1 MTRLA
6 EIEKVTLNRARL
18 EGAVVPAMDAQT
30 VSGAFGAL
38 VEAVLRPFRRR
49 AVVRRLERLDDRML
63 EDIGL
68 QRWEIDAVAAS
79 TSGRRAPTLAVALV
93 DLFAAVA
100 MKIVAWQERHAAE
113 HELRGLDDRMLRDIG
128 ISRSDIR
135 EVAAGRPI
143 SARAEEANEAL
154 EGLRRWI
161 RSRAAA
167 KELNALDSRTLND
180 IGMVRGDI
188 DWVAEELALRSLR
201 PANTNHASR
210 VA

>member
-6 EIEKVTLNRARL
+6 EIEKVTLNRAKL
-18 EGAVVPAMDAQT
+18 GAVAPPMEAQT

-49 AVVRRLERLDDRML
+49 AIVRRLERLDDRML

-68 QRWEIDAVAAS
+68 QRWEIGAVAMSAA
-79 TSGRRAPTLAVALV
+79 GRQAPTLSVALV
-93 DLFAAVA
+93 DLVAAMA
-100 MKIVAWQERHAAE
+100 KGIVAWQERRAAE
-113 HELRGLDDRMLRDIG
+113 RELRSLDDRILRDIG
-128 ISRSDIR
+128 ISRADIPY
-135 EVAAGRPI
+135 VAAGRPP
-143 SARAEEANEAL
+143 SVKTEEAYDAI

-161 RSRAAA
+161 RSRAVA
-167 KELNALDSRTLND
+167 KDLNKLDSRTLND

-201 PANTNHASR
+201 PANTNNASR

>member
-6 EIEKVTLNRARL
+6 EIENVTLNRARL
-18 EGAVVPAMDAQT
+18 EGLVAPAVATQT

-38 VEAVLRPFRRR
+38 VEAVLRPFQRR
-49 AVVRRLERLDDRML
+49 AIVHRLERLDDRML

-68 QRWEIDAVAAS
+68 QRWEIDAVA
-79 TSGRRAPTLAVALV
+79 TSATGRRAPTLAVALV
-93 DLFAAVA
+93 DLLAAVA
-100 MKIVAWQERHAAE
+100 KRIVAWQERRMAE
-113 HELRGLDDRMLRDIG
+113 RELRGLDDRMLRDIG
-128 ISRSDIR
+128 ISRSDIPH
-135 EVAAGRPI
+135 VAAGRPI
-143 SARAEEANEAL
+143 SAKAEEANDAL

-161 RSRAAA
+161 RSRAVAR
-167 KELNALDSRTLND
+167 ELNTLDSRTLND

-188 DWVAEELALRSLR
+188 DWVAEELAMRSLR

>member
-6 EIEKVTLNRARL
+6 EIENVTLNRATL
-18 EGAVVPAMDAQT
+18 EGVVIPAMEGQT
-30 VSGAFGAL
+30 VRGAFDAL

-49 AVVRRLERLDDRML
+49 AIVRRLERLDDRML
-63 EDIGL
+63 EDIGVR
-68 QRWEIDAVAAS
+68 RWEIDIVAAS
-79 TSGRRAPTLAVALV
+79 TAGRQAPTLAVALV
-93 DLFAAVA
+93 DLLAAVV
-100 MKIVAWQERHAAE
+100 KSIVARQERHAAE
-113 HELRGLDDRMLRDIG
+113 RELRNLDDRMLRDIG

-143 SARAEEANEAL
+143 GAGAEEANEAI
-154 EGLRRWI
+154 EGLRRWV

-167 KELNALDSRTLND
+167 KELHALDSRTLND

>member
-6 EIEKVTLNRARL
+6 EIENVTLNRAKL
-18 EGAVVPAMDAQT
+18 GGAVAPAMEAQT

-38 VEAVLRPFRRR
+38 VDAVLRPFQRR
-49 AVVRRLERLDDRML
+49 AIVRRLERLDDRML
-63 EDIGL
+63 DDIGL
-68 QRWEIDAVAAS
+68 QRWEIDSVA
-79 TSGRRAPTLAVALV
+79 TSAAGRRAPTLTVALV
-93 DLFAAVA
+93 DLFAALA
-100 MKIVAWQERHAAE
+100 KGIVAWQQRRAAE
-113 HELRGLDDRMLRDIG
+113 RELRGLDDRMLRDIG

-135 EVAAGRPI
+135 QVAAGRPI
-143 SARAEEANEAL
+143 TAKADEASDAL

-167 KELNALDSRTLND
+167 KELNTLDSRTLND

-201 PANTNHASR
+201 PANTNNASQ

>member
-6 EIEKVTLNRARL
+6 EIEKVTLSRAKL
-18 EGAVVPAMDAQT
+18 GAVAPAMEAQT

-38 VEAVLRPFRRR
+38 VEAVLRPFRQR
-49 AVVRRLERLDDRML
+49 AIVRRLERLDDRML

-68 QRWEIDAVAAS
+68 QRWEIGAVA
-79 TSGRRAPTLAVALV
+79 TSAAGRRAPTVTVALV

-100 MKIVAWQERHAAE
+100 KGIVAWQERRAAE
-113 HELRGLDDRMLRDIG
+113 RELRGLDDRMLRDIG
-128 ISRSDIR
+128 IARADIPA
-135 EVAAGRPI
+135 VAAGRPA
-143 SARAEEANEAL
+143 SVKTEQAHDAL

-161 RSRAAA
+161 RSRAVA
-167 KELNALDSRTLND
+167 KDLNKLDSRTLND

-201 PANTNHASR
+201 PANTNNASR

>member
-6 EIEKVTLNRARL
+6 EIETVALNRARL
-18 EGAVVPAMDAQT
+18 ESLVAPGVATET

-38 VEAVLRPFRRR
+38 VEAVLRPFQRR
-49 AVVRRLERLDDRML
+49 AIVRRLERLDDRML
-63 EDIGL
+63 DDIGL
-68 QRWEIDAVAAS
+68 QRWEIDSVA
-79 TSGRRAPTLAVALV
+79 TSVAGRRAPTLTVALV

-100 MKIVAWQERHAAE
+100 KGIVARRERRMAE
-113 HELRGLDDRMLRDIG
+113 RELRNLDDRMLRDIG
-128 ISRSDIR
+128 ISRSDIP

-143 SARAEEANEAL
+143 SAKAEDASDAL

-167 KELNALDSRTLND
+167 KELNTLDSRTLND

>member
-6 EIEKVTLNRARL
+6 EIENVALNRTRL
-18 EGAVVPAMDAQT
+18 EGLVAPGVETET

-38 VEAVLRPFRRR
+38 VEAVLRPFQRR
-49 AVVRRLERLDDRML
+49 AIVRRLERLDDRML
-63 EDIGL
+63 DDIGV
-68 QRWEIDAVAAS
+68 QRWEIDTVA
-79 TSGRRAPTLAVALV
+79 TSVAGRRAPTLTVALV
-93 DLFAAVA
+93 DLFAAIAKGVVA
-100 MKIVAWQERHAAE
+100 RRERRMAE
-113 HELRGLDDRMLRDIG
+113 RELRSLDDRMLRDIG

-143 SARAEEANEAL
+143 GVRGEEANEAI

>member
-1 MTRLA
+1 
-6 EIEKVTLNRARL
+6 
-18 EGAVVPAMDAQT
+18 
-30 VSGAFGAL
+30 
-38 VEAVLRPFRRR
+38 
-49 AVVRRLERLDDRML
+49 
-63 EDIGL
+63 
-68 QRWEIDAVAAS
+68 
-79 TSGRRAPTLAVALV
+79 
-93 DLFAAVA
+93 

-188 DWVAEELALRSLR
+188 DWVAEELALRSLH
-201 PANTNHASR
+201 PANTNNASR

>member
-1 MTRLA
+1 M
-6 EIEKVTLNRARL
+6 E
-18 EGAVVPAMDAQT
+18 AQT

-49 AVVRRLERLDDRML
+49 AIVRRLERLDDRML

-68 QRWEIDAVAAS
+68 QRWEIGAVAMSAA
-79 TSGRRAPTLAVALV
+79 GRQAPTLSVALV
-93 DLFAAVA
+93 DLVAAMA
-100 MKIVAWQERHAAE
+100 KGIVAWQERRAAE
-113 HELRGLDDRMLRDIG
+113 RELRSLDDRMLRDIG
-128 ISRSDIR
+128 ISRADIPY
-135 EVAAGRPI
+135 VAAGRPT
-143 SARAEEANEAL
+143 SVKTEEAYDAI

-161 RSRAAA
+161 RSRAVA
-167 KELNALDSRTLND
+167 KDLNKLDSRTLND

-201 PANTNHASR
+201 PANTNNASR

>member
-6 EIEKVTLNRARL
+6 EIENVTLNRATL
-18 EGAVVPAMDAQT
+18 EGAVVPAMEGQT
-30 VSGAFGAL
+30 VRGAFGAL
-38 VEAVLRPFRRR
+38 VETVLRPFRRR
-49 AVVRRLERLDDRML
+49 AIVRRLERLDDRML
-63 EDIGL
+63 EDIGVR
-68 QRWEIDAVAAS
+68 RWEIDIVAAS
-79 TSGRRAPTLAVALV
+79 TAGRRAPTLAVALV
-93 DLFAAVA
+93 DLLAAVA
-100 MKIVAWQERHAAE
+100 KGIVARQERHAAE
-113 HELRGLDDRMLRDIG
+113 RELRNLDDRMLRDIG

-143 SARAEEANEAL
+143 SARAEEANEAI
-154 EGLRRWI
+154 EGLRRWV

-167 KELNALDSRTLND
+167 KELNALDRRTLND